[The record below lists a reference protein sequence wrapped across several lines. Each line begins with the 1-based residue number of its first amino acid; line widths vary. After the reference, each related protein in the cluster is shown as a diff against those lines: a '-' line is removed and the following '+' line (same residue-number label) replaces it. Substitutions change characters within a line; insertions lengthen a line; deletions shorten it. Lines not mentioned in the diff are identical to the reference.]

1 MDSYLTFDLFWYPFS
16 SGEQGEHLSV
26 VSEGEKSPDDD
37 LFPGLLEPE
46 NLTGDLEDIPEVR
59 LKDRNAVYLHAYVC
73 KYADKFLP
81 LDVMLSFHFDF
92 GASRKVFKVFN
103 IPTNF

>member
-1 MDSYLTFDLFWYPFS
+1 M
-16 SGEQGEHLSV
+16 
-26 VSEGEKSPDDD
+26 
-37 LFPGLLEPE
+37 
-46 NLTGDLEDIPEVR
+46 
-59 LKDRNAVYLHAYVC
+59 KDRNAVYLHAYVC